1 MSLLLVACCEQV
13 TVGLQCI
20 ACDEA
25 GQILRASRDRQHLF
39 CQPCVLQV
47 QDGSIQ
53 YEVKLTGCLSTSVL
67 SEGEGMDPTHG
78 TLIAPH
84 LNAQLHQHYFCVRL
98 DMSVDDPEGGANLTV
113 SEVSLPKSSAVHMT
127 HSAQN
132 IA

>member
-1 MSLLLVACCEQV
+1 M
-13 TVGLQCI
+13 
-20 ACDEA
+20 
-25 GQILRASRDRQHLF
+25 
-39 CQPCVLQV
+39 

-98 DMSVDDPEGGANLTV
+98 DMSVDDPDGGAALTV
-113 SEVSLPKSSAVHMT
+113 TEVSILPHHPCFDML
-127 HSAQN
+127 QN
-132 IA
+132 TTLACPGTRALL

>member
-1 MSLLLVACCEQV
+1 MERFFRLPAEA
-13 TVGLQCI
+13 LQM
-20 ACDEA
+20 
-25 GQILRASRDRQHLF
+25 
-39 CQPCVLQV
+39 

-113 SEVSLPKSSAVHMT
+113 SEVS
-127 HSAQN
+127 
-132 IA
+132 